1 MVERASGE
9 ILSIIARALGQV
21 TESTTYAQVTIDAA
35 AAQVEADAIL
45 AKLRESGTNEIAR
58 MYAEL
63 ARNRE
68 TWAKPFFDARE
79 IEQVPVAENPV
90 TAEMIVAG
98 AAESAKLLESL
109 ARGTVVGIVQGNRL
123 MSVRDAYV
131 NTVSDAV
138 AATRAGEEAYVAAV
152 KRSVAQ
158 LANNGL
164 RVEPGLEGQP
174 LPRIRYASG
183 RTQELHSVVRRDVM
197 AGFRE
202 TVHEMDLELGR
213 QFGADGWEVS
223 AHALCA
229 KDHLPYQG
237 RRYTKKEMERIQ
249 DKLSRKLETGANCH
263 HRLTPVI
270 LGINTPTYS
279 KSELR
284 DMKRYSDGKV
294 TFRGLNGE
302 ERTMSRYE
310 ASQYQRSL
318 ENAARRYD
326 GRAKLDKLAGIDNAE
341 ARAKLRNV
349 RKVYREM
356 MEATGLQSR
365 PDRMRFEM

>member
-35 AAQVEADAIL
+35 AAQAEADAIL
-45 AKLRESGTNEIAR
+45 AKLRKSGTDEIAR

-68 TWAKPFFDARE
+68 TWAKPYFEARG
-79 IEQVPVAENPV
+79 IEQVPIAENPV
-90 TAEMIVAG
+90 TAEMVIAG
-98 AAESAKLLESL
+98 AAQSAKVLESM

-123 MSVRDAYV
+123 MSVRDAYI

-138 AATRAGEEAYVAAV
+138 AATRAGEEAYTAAV

-202 TVHEMDLELGR
+202 TVHQMDLELGK
-213 QFGADGWEVS
+213 QFGTDGWEVS
-223 AHALCA
+223 AHGLCA

-237 RRYTKKEMERIQ
+237 NQYTKMEMEKIQ
-249 DKLSRKLETGANCH
+249 KSLSRPLETGANCH
-263 HRLTPVI
+263 HRLTPIVM
-270 LGINTPTYS
+270 GVNTPTYS

-284 DMKRYSDGKV
+284 DMRRYSDGKV

-318 ENAARRYD
+318 ENTARRYD
-326 GRAKLDKLAGIDNAE
+326 GRAKLDKLAGVDNAE
-341 ARAKLRNV
+341 ARVRLRNV
-349 RKVYREM
+349 RKVYRDM
-356 MEATGLQSR
+356 MDATGLQPR
-365 PDRMRFEM
+365 PDRMRFEL

>member
-35 AAQVEADAIL
+35 AVQVEVDAIL
-45 AKLRESGTNEIAR
+45 AKLRESGTDEIAR

-68 TWAKPFFDARE
+68 TWAKPFFDARG

-98 AAESAKLLESL
+98 AAESAKVIDLL

-131 NTVSDAV
+131 NTITDAV
-138 AATRAGEEAYVAAV
+138 AAMRAGEEAYTAAV

-174 LPRIRYASG
+174 IPRVRYASG

-202 TVHEMDLELGR
+202 TVHQMDLEIGR

-223 AHALCA
+223 AHGLCA
-229 KDHLPYQG
+229 KDHAPYQG
-237 RRYTKKEMERIQ
+237 KQYTKRQMQDIQ
-249 DKLSRKLETGANCH
+249 DSLPRKLETGANCH

-270 LGINTPTYS
+270 LGINTQTYS

-284 DMKRYSDGKV
+284 DMRRYSDGKV

-318 ENAARRYD
+318 ENTARRYD
-326 GRAKLDKLAGIDNAE
+326 GRVKLDKLAGVDNAD

-349 RKVYREM
+349 RKVYRDM

-365 PDRMRFEM
+365 PDRMRYGI